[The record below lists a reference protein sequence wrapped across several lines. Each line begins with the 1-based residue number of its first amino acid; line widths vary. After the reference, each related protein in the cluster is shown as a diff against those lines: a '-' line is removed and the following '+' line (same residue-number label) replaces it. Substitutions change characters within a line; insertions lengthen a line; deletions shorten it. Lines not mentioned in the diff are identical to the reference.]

1 MAEVRRLQTTKMV
14 GKLVDA
20 YWEEL
25 RNAPKMG
32 KKVVWTCGPPSSQ
45 ILFASQGIPFHYAE
59 PFGAYVAGRHMQAP
73 FLAACHDLGYSPDVC
88 GYEKISFGH
97 IQLSRTGEMQ
107 NIDKKY
113 DLPTP
118 DFAFTARCCPN
129 HASFVDAVGRIYGI
143 PTVQIDVPYAYEPPA
158 AYAESVAYVKR
169 QIMETL
175 VPFIEKHTGK
185 KYDFDKL
192 SEWMK
197 NLQDT
202 VRCRHEF
209 MEAGKLHP
217 APLTFFDAMLS
228 IAMVVSLAGRPEA
241 TEYSLQLKAEVDER
255 IAKKEGALSEERHR
269 IYFDHIP
276 IWYKVGWLSNKLA
289 AAGVNIVVAN
299 YTHGE
304 GFPRYPE
311 TFDPAKPV
319 DSMADF
325 LIRNN
330 RCALPHYKL
339 QWMVDACRDYDCD
352 GAMFHNNRTCRYF
365 AVDQLE
371 AAKEIERKLGI
382 PTVIFDGDTCDPQ
395 FLSEAQL
402 ENRLDAFIEQLETR
416 KANKRE
422 V

>member
-1 MAEVRRLQTTKMV
+1 MATLRKLETTKMV

-32 KKVVWTCGPPSSQ
+32 KKVAWTCGPPSSQ
-45 ILFASQGIPFHYAE
+45 ILFASQGMAFHYAE

-73 FLAACHDLGYSPDVC
+73 FLKANDDLGYAADVC

-97 IQLSRTGEMQ
+97 IQLSRTGEMK
-107 NIDKKY
+107 NIDPKY

-129 HASFVDAVGRIYGI
+129 HATFVDAVGRTYGI
-143 PTVQIDVPYAYEPPA
+143 PTVQIDVPYAYEPA
-158 AYAESVAYVKR
+158 SAYAESVAYVKR
-169 QIMETL
+169 QILEVI
-175 VPFIEKHTGK
+175 VPFVEKMLGK
-185 KYDFDKL
+185 KYDFDAL
-192 SEWMK
+192 SQWMA
-197 NLQDT
+197 NLQKT
-202 VRCRHEF
+202 VALRHEF
-209 MEAGKLHP
+209 MEAGKVHP
-217 APLTFFDAMLS
+217 APMTFFDAMLS
-228 IAMVVSLAGRPEA
+228 IAMVVTLAGRPEA
-241 TEYSLQLKAEVDER
+241 TAYSEKLKVEVDER
-255 IAKKEGALSEERHR
+255 IKNKIGALSEERHR
-269 IYFDHIP
+269 VYFDHIP
-276 IWYKVGWLSNKLA
+276 IWYNISYLSKKLA
-289 AAGVNIVVAN
+289 DNGINIVCAN

-311 TFDPAKPV
+311 TFDPKTPV

-325 LIRNN
+325 LVRNN

-339 QWMVDACRDYDCD
+339 QWAVDAAREYECD

-371 AAKEIERKLGI
+371 CAKEMERKLGI

-395 FLSEAQL
+395 FLSQAQL
-402 ENRLDAFIEQLETR
+402 ESRLDAWIEQLETR
-416 KANKRE
+416 KANLKE